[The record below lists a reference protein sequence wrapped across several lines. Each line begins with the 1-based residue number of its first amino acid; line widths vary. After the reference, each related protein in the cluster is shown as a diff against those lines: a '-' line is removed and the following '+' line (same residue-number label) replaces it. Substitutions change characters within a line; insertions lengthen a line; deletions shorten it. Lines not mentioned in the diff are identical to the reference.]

1 MKHNVLK
8 GLNFTGL
15 PFKSTFEP
23 LHIIDNVKYDAT
35 HNKKDLWILL
45 QDMSKAYDHVN
56 IFMLIKALE
65 RLHIPFN
72 FLRFILKMFGN
83 RHNQIFTLFGN
94 TDSYKVIS
102 GIDQGE
108 IISPLLWCI
117 YYDPL
122 LCRIQNSA
130 YGYSLTH
137 SWKPNILYDEMETMT
152 IKTSALAYMDDTL
165 WIAKFRDDLN
175 NIINIAESF
184 YRLNHIKVNWD
195 KSVLLINNS
204 RQNQPLICDING
216 NLTKIDPLSL
226 NDSTRYLGLWISLGR
241 NKTFT
246 IKLLQNEIKNAVNI
260 MFKKWL
266 TDKQLVYIFNTVLT
280 PRLEYR
286 AQTIA
291 LSERQCDAICSP
303 YQAFMKKS

>member
-1 MKHNVLK
+1 MLKHLGPLTKKLLWYIICGCLAISSLPHRWSHVFIYPIPKPKPWEYDLNNTRPITLLECPRKALIKLLNRRLSTLFVKHNILK

-23 LHIIDNVKYDAT
+23 LRIIDNVKYDAM

-45 QDMSKAYDHVN
+45 QDMSKAYDRVN

-108 IISPLLWCI
+108 IISPLLCCI

-137 SWKPNILYDEMETMT
+137 S
-152 IKTSALAYMDDTL
+152 
-165 WIAKFRDDLN
+165 
-175 NIINIAESF
+175 
-184 YRLNHIKVNWD
+184 
-195 KSVLLINNS
+195 
-204 RQNQPLICDING
+204 
-216 NLTKIDPLSL
+216 
-226 NDSTRYLGLWISLGR
+226 
-241 NKTFT
+241 
-246 IKLLQNEIKNAVNI
+246 
-260 MFKKWL
+260 
-266 TDKQLVYIFNTVLT
+266 
-280 PRLEYR
+280 
-286 AQTIA
+286 
-291 LSERQCDAICSP
+291 
-303 YQAFMKKS
+303 